1 MSKER
6 LRSLATWN
14 RWPRSRNPELELLSS
29 PSGVNVGDELAARPL
44 REDASDA
51 GMGPGGGVLKNPD
64 CIFDQSQHAPV
75 ARRQRGGHGCVN
87 PLADAPLS

>member
-1 MSKER
+1 MSQRASRNDGSHKGAI
-6 LRSLATWN
+6 S
-14 RWPRSRNPELELLSS
+14 WPRQLELLSS

-51 GMGPGGGVLKNPD
+51 GMGPGGGVLENPD